1 MTTQATPRPAQY
13 SGMIDALERVT
24 GRISYTINRELPNM
38 LHARVLRSTA
48 PHARIARVDVARARE
63 VPGVHLVLTGEDV
76 RQRSD
81 VSPYFG
87 PVFRDQPVLAIGKV
101 RFTGDP
107 VAAVV
112 ADDLDAAQEALDLID
127 VEYEHLPAVFDPL
140 EALAPGAPLVHDSPP
155 QTGATFADLIIHTEG
170 ASNICNHFKLRKG
183 DVEQGFAAC
192 DVVYEDTFTSPAV
205 QHVPL
210 ETHACIA
217 NIEDGRLTVWSTT
230 QTPHIVRAQL
240 AEMFNPRLPL
250 SAVRV
255 IVPTLG
261 GAYGAKCYP
270 KIEPLTAILALC
282 ARRPVRLH
290 LTREEEF
297 VTVTKHAVVIRMKT
311 GLTRDGKI
319 LARKTACYFNTGAYA
334 DIGPRLIKN
343 GGYATGGPH
352 AIPNV
357 WVDSYAVYTNL
368 PPAGAYRG
376 YGVSQ
381 AAWAYDTQLDMIA
394 ARMGMDPYQLRL
406 KNLLKDGDTFATGET
421 VQDCHYGEL
430 LTRAAEA
437 IDWQPD
443 AQPER
448 TGNKVRAKG
457 LSCIIKSTVTPSTST
472 AAVKL
477 NDDGSLNVLT
487 SSVEMGQGLK
497 TALAVLAAEKLDIP
511 IERVRVSDVDTD
523 VTPYDQQTS
532 ASRSTHAMGS
542 AVMAAMDDV
551 REQLR
556 ALAAQELEVA
566 PEDVEFRDGRVSVVG
581 SPDRSLPY
589 GQLISRARRGNLLGQ
604 GTFASSGGL
613 DPETGQGIG
622 SVHWHQGA
630 GAAEVEVD
638 LETGRVEVLRYHGAA
653 YAGRVINPVQAE
665 LQTEG
670 SIAFGVGHALFEEM
684 VFDGGQ
690 LQNGNLGDYMVAS
703 MKDLPDVGVTTVE
716 DLEENDIHGLGE
728 TSLPPV
734 MPAIG
739 NAVYRATGVRIQDLP
754 ITPEKVLRG
763 LRALQRADG
772 HSTQGIDG
780 AKS

>member
-1 MTTQATPRPAQY
+1 MTRPAQF
-13 SGMIDALERVT
+13 SGMLDGAQRVA
-24 GRISYTINRELPNM
+24 GRVPYTINIELPGM
-38 LHARVLRSTA
+38 LHARVLRSPL
-48 PHARIARVDVARARE
+48 PHARITRVDVSRARS
-63 VPGVHLVLTGEDV
+63 VPGVVLVLTGQEVQHRKDL
-76 RQRSD
+76 
-81 VSPYFG
+81 SPFYG
-87 PVFRDQPVLAIGKV
+87 PVFRDQPVLAIDKV
-101 RFTGDP
+101 RFIGDP

-112 ADDLDAAQEALDLID
+112 ADDLDAAQEALELID
-127 VEYEHLPAVFDPL
+127 VDYEEVPAVFDPL
-140 EALAPGAPLVHDSPP
+140 AALEPGAPLVHDPPP
-155 QTGATFADLIIHTEG
+155 QPAATFPDLIIHTDG

-183 DVEQGFAAC
+183 DVERGFAES

-210 ETHACIA
+210 ETHACVA
-217 NIEDGRLTVWSTT
+217 QVENARLTVWSTT

-240 AEMFNPRLPL
+240 AEMFGLPA

-270 KIEPLTAILALC
+270 KIEPLTAILAHLV
-282 ARRPVRLH
+282 RRPVRLH
-290 LTREEEF
+290 LTRAEEF
-297 VTVTKHAVVIRMKT
+297 VTVTKHAVVIKMKT
-311 GLTRDGKI
+311 GLTRDGRI
-319 LARKTACYFNTGAYA
+319 VARKSTCYFNTGAYA

-394 ARMGMDPYQLRL
+394 ARLGLDPFELRM
-406 KNLLKDGDTFATGET
+406 KNLLRNGDRFATGE
-421 VQDCHYGEL
+421 VVEDCAFGEL
-430 LTRAAEA
+430 LTAAA
-437 IDWQPD
+437 RGIDWKSDEP
-443 AQPER
+443 PLR
-448 TGNKVRAKG
+448 VGNKVRAKG

-472 AAVKL
+472 AIVKL
-477 NDDGSLNVLT
+477 NDDASLNVLT

-497 TALAVLAAEKLDIP
+497 TAMAVIAAEKLGIP
-511 IERVRVSDVDTD
+511 VERVHVSDVDTD

-542 AVMAAMDDV
+542 AVASAMEDI

-556 ALAAQELEVA
+556 HLGAAELEVA
-566 PEDVEFRDGRVSVVG
+566 PDDIEIEQGRLHVRG
-581 SPDRSLPY
+581 APDR
-589 GQLISRARRGNLLGQ
+589 ARELGQ
-604 GTFASSGGL
+604 IVRQTRSGNILGHGTFASSGGL

-630 GAAEVEVD
+630 GAAEIEVD

-690 LQNGNLGDYMVAS
+690 LQNGNLGDYMLCS
-703 MKDLPDVGVTTVE
+703 FRDLPEVGVSVVE
-716 DLEENDIHGLGE
+716 HLDANDIYGLGE

-734 MPAIG
+734 TPAIG
-739 NAVYRATGVRIQDLP
+739 NAVFRATGVRICDLP

-763 LRALQRADG
+763 LHESG
-772 HSTQGIDG
+772 T
-780 AKS
+780 